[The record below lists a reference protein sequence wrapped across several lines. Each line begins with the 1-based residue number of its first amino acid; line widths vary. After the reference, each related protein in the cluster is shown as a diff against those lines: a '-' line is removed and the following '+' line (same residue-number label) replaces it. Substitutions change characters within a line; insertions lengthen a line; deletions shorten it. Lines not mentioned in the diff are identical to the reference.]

1 MPYYT
6 GKGDDG
12 YSCLLGKGRFS
23 KDYVIFEAIGEVDE
37 LNSAIGMA
45 LYYTRDRMVRATL
58 RRVQNDLFIIGA
70 GLASYKIKL
79 PKTKLKADAVKTLE
93 KDINNLDGRIPKLKA
108 FVIPGGCES
117 SAHLHLARAIARK
130 LERWVVAKSKK
141 GKVDPNFESYM
152 NRLSSYL
159 FVAAVY
165 MNYIS
170 GIKESH
176 PTY

>member
-37 LNSAIGMA
+37 LNSAIGIA

-70 GLASYKIKL
+70 GLASYKVKL
-79 PKTKLKADAVKTLE
+79 PKAKLKKDAVEILE
-93 KDINNLDGRIPKLKA
+93 RDINDLDGRIPKLKA

-141 GKVDPNFESYM
+141 GNIDPNFERYM

-165 MNYIS
+165 INYIS